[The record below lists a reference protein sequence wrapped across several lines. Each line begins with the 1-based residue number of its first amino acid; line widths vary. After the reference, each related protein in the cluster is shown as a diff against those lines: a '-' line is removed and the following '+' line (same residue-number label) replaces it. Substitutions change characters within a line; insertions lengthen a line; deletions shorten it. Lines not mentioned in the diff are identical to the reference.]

1 MPGAHRLR
9 PVQPVHH
16 RVQILPGRV
25 GTPPGH
31 WGGPQDGPG
40 RGPGRHSRRK
50 QEKMTSRTPGSDRS
64 ASQPVDLPGA
74 PSHHGTN
81 APITPKPGA
90 ASHAHAS
97 TRSCLP
103 RHRSL
108 QKEPHPNSLTTL
120 SASGPFNE
128 IAVTLSQQSSN
139 VRIEQYRNVLFY

>member
-1 MPGAHRLR
+1 
-9 PVQPVHH
+9 
-16 RVQILPGRV
+16 
-25 GTPPGH
+25 
-31 WGGPQDGPG
+31 
-40 RGPGRHSRRK
+40 
-50 QEKMTSRTPGSDRS
+50 MTSRAPGSDRS

-108 QKEPHPNSLTTL
+108 QKSHTQLRSPPPSAPVFKSML
-120 SASGPFNE
+120 STGFDGDYQAWRNIDGGTEEVPGGTAGAVDPDDVGRPAGPGVASQRVP
-128 IAVTLSQQSSN
+128 ADRCCLLYTSP
-139 VRIEQYRNVLFY
+139 